1 MKTSKS
7 ILIIMLIAACFT
19 SRATITIFTGP
30 ITDPANGYTYYL
42 LSPDTWS
49 NSEAFAQTLGGNL
62 ATVNSAAE
70 NQWISTTFFPYISS
84 VSPAVALWIG
94 YYDPSQDTGGGTHAS
109 NFVWVSGEPVT
120 YTDWYPGEP
129 DNLGGIEFY
138 TAVRGPANGLPYT
151 WNDLPNNGGG
161 NAGITYGVV
170 EVVPEP
176 SNYALASMGV
186 LGLWT
191 YLKSRKPLSL

>member
-7 ILIIMLIAACFT
+7 ILIIALITACFT

-30 ITDPANGYTYYL
+30 ITDPANGHTYYL

-70 NQWISTTFFPYISS
+70 NQWISTTFFPYIPNSATDPR
-84 VSPAVALWIG
+84 VNLWIG
-94 YYDPSQDTGGGTHAS
+94 LYDPTHDTQGGTHAS
-109 NFVWVSGEPVT
+109 NFVWVDGDSAS
-120 YTDWYPGEP
+120 YRNWYSGEP
-129 DNLGGIEFY
+129 DNYLGVEFY
-138 TAVRGPANGLPYT
+138 AEIRGPVNPLTYT
-151 WNDLPNNGGG
+151 WGDCGIND
-161 NAGITYGVV
+161 NAGFVYGVV

-176 SNYALASMGV
+176 SIYALIGTGV

-191 YLKSRKPLSL
+191 YRKSRKME